1 MRLSSWR
8 ITTTTSSPAW
18 TWTRSTW
25 RSTRTWWGWGKECM
39 LIMLRRGGID
49 FLRGQILRGK
59 HLDCGRDCPRLPN
72 SWIPV
77 HKYKAAAVPA
87 DPWRRFVQLLPAAQS
102 CWEFAGNYLG
112 AGVWLWSSSEL
123 SHGQQFLWET
133 QFFEGNKWIRLRFHR
148 SCKSDLMG
156 DVKKIWGW
164 YRKCSQNRGTDISV
178 KKLFFKMKMAMVID
192 HPLPNENQSR
202 MWTSPVS
209 ALSTRPPTW
218 LAITS
223 RNSQAGNIHVTS
235 FLRDGW
241 PYKNG
246 WIFGKIPNGL

>member
-102 CWEFAGNYLG
+102 CWEFAGNYSG

-133 QFFEGNKWIRLRFHR
+133 QFFEGNKWIRLRLHR

-178 KKLFFKMKMAMVID
+178 KKLSPFSSWSLIILFLMKTNLECEHHRFPPCRPD
-192 HPLPNENQSR
+192 LPRGSPLPQEIPKQ
-202 MWTSPVS
+202 
-209 ALSTRPPTW
+209 
-218 LAITS
+218 
-223 RNSQAGNIHVTS
+223 VT
-235 FLRDGW
+235 FTLHH
-241 PYKNG
+241 
-246 WIFGKIPNGL
+246 F